1 MSIKWLVQDTARMY
15 QALEDEFI
23 PLQKLGYEIVPFGVI
38 PFTKTI
44 TGLDDLDVND
54 TFIMRGG
61 TKMVDILESG
71 TSDNLPPELIAK
83 MREGLSYN
91 RLFFDQSYYSGLS
104 HFGLP
109 MLNST
114 PEFLNLSKETDLLA
128 SFSVDKFVKPSS
140 DLKAFT
146 AGVMEAGE
154 VLKFFIESNFHR
166 ENYQTETVLVNDV
179 VQIDAEY
186 RFICQNGEPI
196 SSSQYRRNNST
207 VYSSVVPDSVLEAA
221 QEYAKLYIPAHFYTM
236 DLAETPNGIKIVE
249 YNCWNCSGLY
259 HMDTLKLFSTVQSYY
274 EGKL

>member
-1 MSIKWLVQDTARMY
+1 MAIKWLVQDTARMF

-23 PLQKLGYEIVPFGVI
+23 PLQKLGYEIVPFGII

-61 TKMVDILESG
+61 TKMVEILESG
-71 TSDNLPPELIAK
+71 TSDNLSPELIAK
-83 MREGLSYN
+83 MRQGLSYDIRN
-91 RLFFDQSYYSGLS
+91 FDQAFYSTL
-104 HFGLP
+104 GLP
-109 MLNST
+109 LLNGT
-114 PEFLNLSKETDLLA
+114 PEFLNLKEERDLFA
-128 SFSVDKFVKPSS
+128 SFGVDKFVKPSS

-154 VLKFFIESNFHR
+154 VLKYFIESNYHR
-166 ENYQTETVLVNDV
+166 ENYQEETVLVNDV
-179 VQIDAEY
+179 VKIDAEY

-196 SSSQYRRNNST
+196 SGSQYRRNNST
-207 VYSSVVPDSVLEAA
+207 IYSSEIPEKVLAA
-221 QEYAKLYIPAHFYTM
+221 AYEYSELYIPAQFYTM

-259 HMDTLKLFSTVQSYY
+259 HMDTMKLFSTVQAYY
-274 EGKL
+274 EG